1 MYTIDNMK
9 KELVGFDKLVPTL
22 SGEEKRYIFLDNAAS
37 TPTLKPVMNTINSFM
52 EWYASIHR
60 GTGFKSQLSTHLYDQ
75 SREIVRQFFNIQDE
89 EYTIIFGK
97 NATEAINKL
106 ARRIP
111 LNDGNVIFTSK
122 MEHHSNDLPWRMR
135 APVIHIDVDKN
146 GRLSM
151 DDLKKR
157 LKEYSSKVR
166 LVSITGASNVTGY
179 INPID
184 EIAELVH
191 SYGAEFMVDA
201 AQLAPHRAI
210 DMKSQ
215 DDPRHIDYLAFSAHK
230 IYAPFGL
237 GVLIANRSAFEE
249 GVPEHVGGGTVDMV
263 SIDHVFW
270 TDVPEK
276 EEAGTPNVVGA
287 VALAKALKVV
297 QEVGMDN
304 VAAHEARLTKYALH
318 KMKKIQGMT
327 LFGST
332 DEGDV
337 DNRLGVISFNL
348 GDMPHALVASILN
361 YESAIGVRN
370 GCFCAHPYI
379 KSLLEVT
386 REENNALEER
396 ILQHDRSVIPG
407 AVRMSFGIYNEESE
421 VDIFIDALDRIAHND
436 IKGDYVL
443 DKRTGEY
450 KPKDFDMQFDKYFKL

>member
-1 MYTIDNMK
+1 MFTIDDMK
-9 KELVGFDKLVPTL
+9 NELVGFDKLVPTL
-22 SGEEKRYIFLDNAAS
+22 SGEEKRYIFLDNSAS
-37 TPTLKPVMNTINSFM
+37 TPTLKPVMNTVNTFM

-60 GTGFKSQLSTHLYDQ
+60 GTGFKSQLSTHLYEQ
-75 SREIVRQFFNIQDE
+75 SREIVRQFFNVQDE
-89 EYTIIFGK
+89 EHTIIFGK
-97 NATEAINKL
+97 NATESINKL

-111 LNDGNVIFTSK
+111 LKEGNIILTSR

-135 APVIHIDVDKN
+135 APVVHVDVDKN
-146 GRLSM
+146 GRLDM
-151 DDLKKR
+151 DDLKGK
-157 LKEYSSKVR
+157 LKDYSSKIG

-191 SYGAEFMVDA
+191 SYGSEFMVDA
-201 AQLAPHRAI
+201 AQLAPHRTI

-215 DDPRHIDYLAFSAHK
+215 DDPSHIDYLAFSAHK

-249 GVPEHVGGGTVDMV
+249 GDPDYVGGGTVDIV

-287 VALAKALKVV
+287 IALAKALRVI
-297 QEVGMDN
+297 QEIGMDN
-304 VAAHEARLTKYALH
+304 VAAHEANLTKYALH
-318 KMKKIQGMT
+318 KMKKIPGMT

-332 DEGDV
+332 DEDDV
-337 DNRLGVISFNL
+337 DNRLGVISFNI
-348 GDMPHALVASILN
+348 GNMPHALVASILN

-386 REENNALEER
+386 QEEDAALEER
-396 ILQHDRSVIPG
+396 ILHHDRSVIPG
-407 AVRMSFGIYNEESE
+407 AVRMSFGIYNDQSE
-421 VDIFIDALDRIAHND
+421 IDIFIEALDKIARND
-436 IKGDYVL
+436 IKGDYIL

-450 KPKDFDMQFDKYFKL
+450 KPKGFEMQFDKYFKL